1 MSVTSHRSKP
11 LNTMDDALTALREG
25 RLVIVLDASDR
36 ENEGDFIGAAES
48 VTPEQ
53 VEFMLRV
60 GRGVLCAPM
69 TQETADRLRLSP
81 LVDAESNSSLNHTP
95 FLTPIDHREAG
106 TGVSAESRAKTLRA
120 LADPDSQSR
129 DFVRPGHLYPLLAKE
144 GGVLR
149 RAGHTEAT
157 VDLLRIASLKPV
169 GVLIEILSQKHG
181 GMADFAELQEL
192 SSQYN
197 IPIIT
202 IEDLIRYRRL
212 RERLVTREVEVSMP
226 LRDGSVVK
234 VIAYK
239 VAHEDQEPLALV
251 WGDLSSV
258 TAPLVRMHS
267 SCFTGDVLGSL
278 RCDCGDQL
286 QIAMDMIAREGVGA
300 VVYLPQEGRGIG
312 LVAKLKAYRL
322 QDEGLD
328 TVEANHKLGFKA
340 DLRDYMIGLQILKDL
355 GLNQVRILT
364 NNPKKLESFEQ
375 AWDLRVV
382 EQVPI
387 IAPPHEHR
395 QRYLATKRDKL
406 GHRLPPTL

>member
-1 MSVTSHRSKP
+1 
-11 LNTMDDALTALREG
+11 MDDALTALREG